1 MHAMVIGGTAVRIQL
16 KVMAL
21 LLAAALYSVAA
32 PAATEFA
39 VPKHRPIKVA
49 FVLSERAT
57 VIDFTGPW
65 EVFQDTD
72 GPVPFD
78 LYTVAASRAPIRT
91 SGSENRGLAITPD
104 YTFAD
109 APEPDLIVIGAQ
121 SGGAGLSEWLQ
132 KLHADDRVIL
142 SVCTG
147 AFRVAQAGLLDG
159 LRATTHHDFIDKFSA
174 AYPKVRVERS
184 VRYVRSSPTIYTA
197 GGLTSGID
205 LALHIVAGYF
215 GREVAKKTA
224 DYMEY
229 QGTGWM
235 DPADANKP

>member
-1 MHAMVIGGTAVRIQL
+1 VAISL
-16 KVMAL
+16 KVTVL
-21 LLAAALYSVAA
+21 LLVAVLFPVVAAATTEL
-32 PAATEFA
+32 AT
-39 VPKHRPIKVA
+39 PKRGPIKVA
-49 FVLSERAT
+49 FVLSEQAT

-78 LYTVAASRAPIRT
+78 LYTVASSRAPLRT
-91 SGSENRGLAITPD
+91 SGTENRGIAITPD

-109 APEPDLIVIGAQ
+109 APEPDLVVIGAQ

-159 LRATTHHDFIDKFSA
+159 LRATTHHDFIDRLSVAF
-174 AYPKVRVERS
+174 PKVRVERS

-205 LALHIVAGYF
+205 LALHIVEGYF
-215 GREVAKKTA
+215 GREVARKTA

-229 QGTGWM
+229 QETGWM
-235 DPADANKP
+235 DSADANKP